1 MELSK
6 RIFMAKLKT
15 VDQKNKASGDVEI
28 DDSITDTPYH
38 KHVVSEVVRQFL
50 ASKQQGT
57 HSTKNRSEV
66 AYSTRKLYRQKG
78 TGSAR
83 AGSAKS
89 PIRRHGGTIF
99 GPQFRSHSIRLN
111 KKTRLLAAKSAFAE
125 KIRQDSVMVLD
136 KLELNDNKT
145 KNLKSLLSTF
155 DLPSKVLIV
164 TDQISDNLRLA
175 SRNLH
180 GVHVLSHRSLNVYE
194 IMRNNKVIF
203 TKKALESFVE
213 RFSK

>member
-1 MELSK
+1 MQLSE
-6 RIFMAKLKT
+6 REFMAKLKT
-15 VDQKNKASGDVEI
+15 VDQKNKASGSFEI

-38 KHVVSEVVRQFL
+38 KYVVSEVVRQFL

-57 HSTKNRSEV
+57 HSTKNRAEV

-83 AGSAKS
+83 SGSAKS
-89 PIRRHGGTIF
+89 PLRRHGGTVF
-99 GPQFRSHSIRLN
+99 GPQFHSHSIRLN
-111 KKTRLLAAKSAFAE
+111 KKIRLLAAKSAFAE
-125 KIRQDSVMVLD
+125 KIRQDEIMVLD
-136 KLELNDNKT
+136 KLELDDNKT

-155 DLPSKVLIV
+155 ELPSKVLIV

-175 SRNLH
+175 SRNLN
-180 GVHVLSHRSLNVYE
+180 GIHVLSHHSLNVYE
-194 IMRNNKVIF
+194 IMRNSKVIF
-203 TKKALESFVE
+203 TKNALESFVE

>member
-1 MELSK
+1 
-6 RIFMAKLKT
+6 MAKIKT
-15 VDQKNKASGDVEI
+15 LDQTNKASGNIEI
-28 DDSITDTPYH
+28 DDSITDTPYNRN
-38 KHVVSEVVRQFL
+38 VVSEVVRQFL

-83 AGSAKS
+83 SGSAKS
-89 PIRRHGGTIF
+89 PLRRHGGTIF

-111 KKTRLLAAKSAFAE
+111 KKTRLLATKSAFAE
-125 KIRQDSVMVLD
+125 KIRQDDVIVID

-145 KNLKSLLSTF
+145 KNLKSLLST
-155 DLPSKVLIV
+155 LKLNSKVLIV
-164 TDQISDNLRLA
+164 TDQISNNLQLA
-175 SRNLH
+175 SRNLRE
-180 GVHVLSHRSLNVYE
+180 VHVLSHRSLNVYE
-194 IMRNNKVIF
+194 IMKNDKVVF
-203 TKKALESFVE
+203 TKKAIESFIE

>member
-1 MELSK
+1 
-6 RIFMAKLKT
+6 MAKIKT
-15 VDQKNKASGDVEI
+15 LDQTNKASGNIEI
-28 DDSITDTPYH
+28 DDSITDTPYNRN
-38 KHVVSEVVRQFL
+38 VVSEVVRQFL

-83 AGSAKS
+83 SGSAKS

-111 KKTRLLAAKSAFAE
+111 KKTRLLATKSAFAE
-125 KIRQDSVMVLD
+125 KIRQDDVIVID

-145 KNLKSLLSTF
+145 KNLKSLLSV
-155 DLPSKVLIV
+155 LNLNSKVLIV
-164 TDQISDNLRLA
+164 TDQISDNLQLA
-175 SRNLH
+175 SRNLRE
-180 GVHVLSHRSLNVYE
+180 VHVLSHRSLNVYE
-194 IMRNNKVIF
+194 IMKNNKVVF
-203 TKKALESFVE
+203 TKKAIESFIE

>member
-1 MELSK
+1 
-6 RIFMAKLKT
+6 MAKIKT
-15 VDQKNKASGDVEI
+15 LDQTNKTSGNIEI
-28 DDSITDTPYH
+28 DDSITDTPYIRN
-38 KHVVSEVVRQFL
+38 VVSEVVRQFL

-89 PIRRHGGTIF
+89 PLRRHGGTIF

-111 KKTRLLAAKSAFAE
+111 KKTRLLATKSAFAE
-125 KIRQDSVMVLD
+125 KIRQDDVIVLD

-145 KNLKSLLSTF
+145 KNLNSLLSK
-155 DLPSKVLIV
+155 LKLNSKVLIV
-164 TDQISDNLRLA
+164 TDQISENLQLA
-175 SRNLH
+175 SRNLRE
-180 GVHVLSHRSLNVYE
+180 VHVLSHRSLNVYE
-194 IMRNNKVIF
+194 IMKNNKVVF
-203 TKKALESFVE
+203 TKKAIESFIE

>member
-1 MELSK
+1 
-6 RIFMAKLKT
+6 MAIIKT
-15 VDQKNKASGDVEI
+15 LDQTNKASGNIEI
-28 DDSITDTPYH
+28 DDSITDTPYNRN
-38 KHVVSEVVRQFL
+38 VVSEVVRQFL

-83 AGSAKS
+83 SGSAKS
-89 PIRRHGGTIF
+89 PLRRHGGTIF

-111 KKTRLLAAKSAFAE
+111 KKTRLLATKSAFAE
-125 KIRQDSVMVLD
+125 KIRQDGVVVID

-145 KNLKSLLSTF
+145 KNLKSLLSK
-155 DLPSKVLIV
+155 LKLNSKVLIV
-164 TDQISDNLRLA
+164 TDQISENLKLA
-175 SRNLH
+175 SRNLLE
-180 GVHVLSHRSLNVYE
+180 VHVLSHRSLNVYE
-194 IMRNNKVIF
+194 IMKNNKVVF
-203 TKKALESFVE
+203 TKKAIESFIE

>member
-1 MELSK
+1 
-6 RIFMAKLKT
+6 MAKIKT
-15 VDQKNKASGDVEI
+15 LDQTNKASGNIEI
-28 DDSITDTPYH
+28 DDSITDTPYNGY
-38 KHVVSEVVRQFL
+38 VVSAVVRQFL

-57 HSTKNRSEV
+57 HTTKNRAEV

-83 AGSAKS
+83 SGSAKS
-89 PIRRHGGTIF
+89 PLRRHGGTIF
-99 GPQFRSHSIRLN
+99 GPQFHGHTFRLN
-111 KKTRLLAAKSAFAE
+111 KKIRLLAAKSAFAE
-125 KIRQDSVMVLD
+125 KIRQDGVMVLE
-136 KLELNDNKT
+136 KLELSDNKT

-180 GVHVLSHRSLNVYE
+180 GVNVLVHRSLNVYE
-194 IMRNNKVIF
+194 IMRNKKLIF

-213 RFSK
+213 KLSK

>member
-1 MELSK
+1 
-6 RIFMAKLKT
+6 MAKIKT
-15 VDQKNKASGDVEI
+15 LDQTNKASGNIEI
-28 DDSITDTPYH
+28 DDSITNTPYNRN
-38 KHVVSEVVRQFL
+38 VVSEVVRQFL

-111 KKTRLLAAKSAFAE
+111 KKTRLLATKSAFAE
-125 KIRQDSVMVLD
+125 KIRQDGVIVLD

-145 KNLKSLLSTF
+145 KNLKSLLSM
-155 DLPSKVLIV
+155 LKLNSKVLIV
-164 TDQISDNLRLA
+164 TDQISDNLQLA
-175 SRNLH
+175 SRNLRE
-180 GVHVLSHRSLNVYE
+180 VHVLSHRSLNVYE
-194 IMRNNKVIF
+194 IMKNNKVIF
-203 TKKALESFVE
+203 TKKALESFIE

>member
-1 MELSK
+1 
-6 RIFMAKLKT
+6 MAKLKT
-15 VDQKNKASGDVEI
+15 LDQTNKATGNIEI
-28 DDSITDTPYH
+28 DDSITETPYNRN
-38 KHVVSEVVRQFL
+38 VVSEVVRQFL

-111 KKTRLLAAKSAFAE
+111 KKTRLLATKSAFAE
-125 KIRQDSVMVLD
+125 KIRQDDVIVLD

-145 KNLKSLLSTF
+145 KNLKSLLST
-155 DLPSKVLIV
+155 LKLNSKVLIV
-164 TDQISDNLRLA
+164 TDQISDNLQLA
-175 SRNLH
+175 SRNLRE
-180 GVHVLSHRSLNVYE
+180 VHVPSHRSLNVYE
-194 IMRNNKVIF
+194 IMKNNKVVF
-203 TKKALESFVE
+203 TKKAIESFIE

>member
-1 MELSK
+1 VQLSQ
-6 RIFMAKLKT
+6 RALMAKLKT
-15 VDQKNKASGDVEI
+15 VDQKNKASGNVEI

-99 GPQFRSHSIRLN
+99 GPQFHSHSIRLN

-125 KIRQDSVMVLD
+125 KIRENGVMVLD

-155 DLPSKVLIV
+155 ELP
-164 TDQISDNLRLA
+164 
-175 SRNLH
+175 
-180 GVHVLSHRSLNVYE
+180 
-194 IMRNNKVIF
+194 
-203 TKKALESFVE
+203 
-213 RFSK
+213 

>member
-1 MELSK
+1 
-6 RIFMAKLKT
+6 MAKIKT
-15 VDQKNKASGDVEI
+15 LDQTNKASGNIEI
-28 DDSITDTPYH
+28 DDSITDTPYNRN
-38 KHVVSEVVRQFL
+38 VVSEVVRQFL

-111 KKTRLLAAKSAFAE
+111 KKTRLLATKSAFAE
-125 KIRQDSVMVLD
+125 KIRQDDVIVID

-145 KNLKSLLSTF
+145 KNLKSLLSM
-155 DLPSKVLIV
+155 LNLNSKVLIV
-164 TDQISDNLRLA
+164 TDQISDNLQLA
-175 SRNLH
+175 SRNLRE
-180 GVHVLSHRSLNVYE
+180 VHVLSHRSLNVYE
-194 IMRNNKVIF
+194 IMKNNKVVF
-203 TKKALESFVE
+203 TKKAIESFIE
-213 RFSK
+213 RFKR

>member
-1 MELSK
+1 
-6 RIFMAKLKT
+6 MAKIKT
-15 VDQKNKASGDVEI
+15 LDHTNKASGNIEI
-28 DDSITDTPYH
+28 DDSITDTPYNRN
-38 KHVVSEVVRQFL
+38 VVSEVVRQFL

-57 HSTKNRSEV
+57 HSTKNRAEV

-83 AGSAKS
+83 SGSAKS

-111 KKTRLLAAKSAFAE
+111 KKTRLLATKSAFAE
-125 KIRQDSVMVLD
+125 KIRQDDVIVID

-145 KNLKSLLSTF
+145 NNLKSLLSV
-155 DLPSKVLIV
+155 LNLNSKVLIV
-164 TDQISDNLRLA
+164 TDQISDNLQLA
-175 SRNLH
+175 SRNLRE
-180 GVHVLSHRSLNVYE
+180 VHVLSHRSLNVYE
-194 IMRNNKVIF
+194 IMKNNKVVF
-203 TKKALESFVE
+203 TKKAIESFIE

>member
-1 MELSK
+1 
-6 RIFMAKLKT
+6 MAKIKT
-15 VDQKNKASGDVEI
+15 LDHTNKASGNIEI

-66 AYSTRKLYRQKG
+66 PYSTRKLYRQKG

-99 GPQFRSHSIRLN
+99 GPQFRSHSIKLN
-111 KKTRLLAAKSAFAE
+111 KKPRLLASKSAFAE
-125 KIRQDSVMVLD
+125 KIRQDGVMVLD
-136 KLELNDNKT
+136 NLDLNDNKT

-180 GVHVLSHRSLNVYE
+180 NVHVLSHRSLNVYE

-213 RFSK
+213 KFSK

>member
-1 MELSK
+1 
-6 RIFMAKLKT
+6 MAKLKT
-15 VDQKNKASGDVEI
+15 VDQTNKASGNVEI

-38 KHVVSEVVRQFL
+38 KQVVSEVVRQFL

-83 AGSAKS
+83 SGSAKS
-89 PIRRHGGTIF
+89 PLRRHGGTIF

-111 KKTRLLAAKSAFAE
+111 KKTRLLATKSAFAE
-125 KIRQDSVMVLD
+125 KIRQDDVIVID

-145 KNLKSLLSTF
+145 KNLKSLLSK
-155 DLPSKVLIV
+155 LKLNSKVLIV
-164 TDQISDNLRLA
+164 TDQISENLRLA
-175 SRNLH
+175 SRNLRE
-180 GVHVLSHRSLNVYE
+180 VHVLSHRSLNVYE
-194 IMRNNKVIF
+194 IMKNNKVVF
-203 TKKALESFVE
+203 TKKAIESFIE
-213 RFSK
+213 RFRK

>member
-1 MELSK
+1 
-6 RIFMAKLKT
+6 MAKIKT
-15 VDQKNKASGDVEI
+15 LDQTNKASGNIEI
-28 DDSITDTPYH
+28 DDSITDTPYNRN
-38 KHVVSEVVRQFL
+38 VVSDVVRQFL

-111 KKTRLLAAKSAFAE
+111 KKTRLLATKSAFAE
-125 KIRQDSVMVLD
+125 KIRQDDIIVIE

-145 KNLKSLLSTF
+145 KNLKSLLST
-155 DLPSKVLIV
+155 LKLNSKVLIV

-180 GVHVLSHRSLNVYE
+180 NVHVLSHRSLNVYE

-213 RFSK
+213 KFSK

>member
-1 MELSK
+1 
-6 RIFMAKLKT
+6 MAKIKT
-15 VDQKNKASGDVEI
+15 LDQTNKTSGNIEI
-28 DDSITDTPYH
+28 DDSITDTPYNRN
-38 KHVVSEVVRQFL
+38 VVSEVVRQFL

-89 PIRRHGGTIF
+89 PLRRHGGTIF

-111 KKTRLLAAKSAFAE
+111 KKTRLLATKSAFAE
-125 KIRQDSVMVLD
+125 KIRQDDVIVLD
-136 KLELNDNKT
+136 KFELIDNKT

-155 DLPSKVLIV
+155 NLNSKVLIV
-164 TDQISDNLRLA
+164 TDQISDNPHLA
-175 SRNLH
+175 SRNLRE
-180 GVHVLSHRSLNVYE
+180 VHVLSHRSLNVYE

-213 RFSK
+213 RLNK

>member
-1 MELSK
+1 MT
-6 RIFMAKLKT
+6 KLKT
-15 VDQKNKASGDVEI
+15 FDLTNKASGNVEI
-28 DDSITDTPYH
+28 DDSITDTPYNQN
-38 KHVVSEVVRQFL
+38 VVSEVVRQFL

-89 PIRRHGGTIF
+89 PLRRHGGTIF

-111 KKTRLLAAKSAFAE
+111 KKTRLLATKSAFAE
-125 KIRQDSVMVLD
+125 KIRQDGVLVLD
-136 KLELNDNKT
+136 KIELNDNKT
-145 KNLKSLLSTF
+145 KNLKSLLSAF
-155 DLPSKVLIV
+155 NLPSKVLIV
-164 TDQISDNLRLA
+164 TDDISDNLRLA
-175 SRNLH
+175 SRNMNN
-180 GVHVLSHRSLNVYE
+180 VHVLTYRSLNVYE

-203 TKKALESFVE
+203 TKKSLKSFVE

>member
-1 MELSK
+1 
-6 RIFMAKLKT
+6 MAKIKT
-15 VDQKNKASGDVEI
+15 LDQTNKESGNIEI
-28 DDSITDTPYH
+28 DDSITNTPYNRN
-38 KHVVSEVVRQFL
+38 VVSEVVRQFL

-83 AGSAKS
+83 SGSAKS
-89 PIRRHGGTIF
+89 PLRRHGGTIF

-111 KKTRLLAAKSAFAE
+111 KKTRLLATKSAFAE
-125 KIRQDSVMVLD
+125 KIRQDDVIVIE

-145 KNLKSLLSTF
+145 KNLKSLLST
-155 DLPSKVLIV
+155 LNLNSKVLIV
-164 TDQISDNLRLA
+164 TDQISDNLQLA
-175 SRNLH
+175 SRNLRE
-180 GVHVLSHRSLNVYE
+180 VHVLSHRSLNVYE
-194 IMRNNKVIF
+194 IMKNNKVVF
-203 TKKALESFVE
+203 TKKAIESFIE

>member
-1 MELSK
+1 
-6 RIFMAKLKT
+6 MAKIKT
-15 VDQKNKASGDVEI
+15 LDQTNKTSGNIEI
-28 DDSITDTPYH
+28 DDSITDTPYNRN
-38 KHVVSEVVRQFL
+38 VVSEVVRQFL

-89 PIRRHGGTIF
+89 PLRRHGGTIF

-111 KKTRLLAAKSAFAE
+111 KKTRLLATKSAFAE
-125 KIRQDSVMVLD
+125 KIRQDGVVVID

-145 KNLKSLLSTF
+145 KNLKSLLSK
-155 DLPSKVLIV
+155 LKLNSKVLIV
-164 TDQISDNLRLA
+164 TDQISENLQLA
-175 SRNLH
+175 SRNLRE
-180 GVHVLSHRSLNVYE
+180 VHVLSHRSLNVYE
-194 IMRNNKVIF
+194 IMKNNKVVF
-203 TKKALESFVE
+203 TKKALESFIE

>member
-1 MELSK
+1 
-6 RIFMAKLKT
+6 MAKIKT
-15 VDQKNKASGDVEI
+15 LDQTNKESGNIEI
-28 DDSITDTPYH
+28 DDSITDTPYNRN
-38 KHVVSEVVRQFL
+38 VVSEVVRQFL

-57 HSTKNRSEV
+57 HSTKNRAEV

-89 PIRRHGGTIF
+89 PLRRHGGTIF

-111 KKTRLLAAKSAFAE
+111 KKTRLLATKSAFAE
-125 KIRQDSVMVLD
+125 KIRQDDVIVID

-145 KNLKSLLSTF
+145 KNLKSLLSM
-155 DLPSKVLIV
+155 LNLNSKVLIV
-164 TDQISDNLRLA
+164 TDQISENLHLA
-175 SRNLH
+175 SRNLRE
-180 GVHVLSHRSLNVYE
+180 VHVLSHRSLNVYE
-194 IMRNNKVIF
+194 IMKNNKVVF
-203 TKKALESFVE
+203 TKKAIESFIE

>member
-1 MELSK
+1 
-6 RIFMAKLKT
+6 MAKIKT
-15 VDQKNKASGDVEI
+15 LDQTNKASGNIEI
-28 DDSITDTPYH
+28 DDSITDTPYNRN
-38 KHVVSEVVRQFL
+38 VVSEVVRQFL

-89 PIRRHGGTIF
+89 PLRRHGGTIF

-111 KKTRLLAAKSAFAE
+111 KKTRLLATKSAFAE
-125 KIRQDSVMVLD
+125 KIRQDDVIVIE

-145 KNLKSLLSTF
+145 KNLKSLLST
-155 DLPSKVLIV
+155 LKLNSKVLIV
-164 TDQISDNLRLA
+164 TDQISDNLQLA
-175 SRNLH
+175 SRNLRE
-180 GVHVLSHRSLNVYE
+180 VNVLSHRSLNVYE
-194 IMRNNKVIF
+194 IMKNNKVVF
-203 TKKALESFVE
+203 TKKAIESFIE